1 MSLWRSILFSLMM
14 VSTVFA
20 DCQVPSYRADYSLYS
35 DGRFLG
41 NAQDRLTSVHHAF
54 RFTSDVRINVKVLFV
69 HYRDAIT
76 ATSVGVIHNKQFHSQ
91 HFIYKER
98 RNRDYINRVVK
109 PGQYDSQT
117 IVLSLRSNL
126 QAGRVP
132 ASKARVW
139 YNKKLQAVAV
149 SVVPQL
155 QTLKTKLGS
164 LVTTRVNLSFADG
177 SKGCYWFARKFHYLP
192 VASETVGPKGRVV
205 KRFVM
210 QYRADPEHCVITSG

>member
-1 MSLWRSILFSLMM
+1 MLLWRSALLFL
-14 VSTVFA
+14 VTISTALA
-20 DCQVPSYRADYSLYS
+20 DCQMSGYRANYSLYS

-41 NAQDRLTSVHHAF
+41 NAQDRLTAVHGAF

-76 ATSVGVIHNKQFHSQ
+76 ATSLGVINNQRFYSQ

-98 RNRDYINRVVK
+98 RNRDYINRDIK

-117 IVLSLRSNL
+117 IVLSLRSDL

-139 YNKKLQAVAV
+139 YNKKLQTVAV
-149 SVVPQL
+149 SVVPRL

-164 LVTTRVNLSFADG
+164 VVTTRINLSFADG
-177 SKGCYWFARKFHYLP
+177 SKGRYWFAKQFHYLP

-205 KRFVM
+205 KRFVT
-210 QYRADPEHCVITSG
+210 QYRADLRHCVF